1 MYERKC
7 PISLHVVDAEMIEK
21 VGHEVESGEEDRE
34 KLVKILIRGSDEC
47 PEVLKLEILC
57 KKDYFFLFEHEMN
70 VFDFNDMR
78 EQQGLVPQFADYLT
92 MLIKLFNN
100 TITNPDTYR
109 C

>member
-57 KKDYFFLFEHEMN
+57 KKDYFFLYEHTVD
-70 VFDFNDMR
+70 VFSFNEMR
-78 EQQGLVPQFADYLT
+78 E
-92 MLIKLFNN
+92 
-100 TITNPDTYR
+100 
-109 C
+109 